1 MSSAPRP
8 APRQPR
14 VTLADRA
21 RRLLAPLLHRLLGT
35 PPPRPA
41 PTLDLPPLE
50 VIAGGVD
57 SMELPALSTVAPA
70 NLGDPSTTVA
80 SGAVEGGRAPARST
94 TARSV
99 AAARAARERLVAS
112 GRWRPAWDG
121 DGLVEVFGALGE
133 GPALDR
139 LVAALERSSPVV
151 DLGPSP
157 CAGAPMG
164 EGAAFHGTP
173 SAASLER
180 HRRATALVASTPGLS
195 YAEAL
200 RRVAP

>member
-1 MSSAPRP
+1 MSLTPRT

-14 VTLADRA
+14 TTLADHA

-50 VIAGGVD
+50 VIAGAAD
-57 SMELPALSTVAPA
+57 SIELPVLSTVAPA
-70 NLGDPSTTVA
+70 SQGQRSATGSSDDA
-80 SGAVEGGRAPARST
+80 EAGRAPARGVEAR
-94 TARSV
+94 TA

-164 EGAAFHGTP
+164 DGAPFHGTP

-180 HRRATALVASTPGLS
+180 HRRATALIASKPGLS

-200 RRVAP
+200 RRVAS

>member
-1 MSSAPRP
+1 MSPVPRP
-8 APRQPR
+8 APRQSR

-50 VIAGGVD
+50 MIAGGVD
-57 SMELPALSTVAPA
+57 SAELPMLSTVAPP
-70 NLGDPSTTVA
+70 NLGQHPATTSA
-80 SGAVEGGRAPARST
+80 MEAESGRTPARAPA
-94 TARSV
+94 ARSA

-133 GPALDR
+133 GPVLDR

-157 CAGAPMG
+157 CVGAPLVD
-164 EGAAFHGTP
+164 GAAFHGTP